1 MDFECLNDRQVED
14 MQMTAE
20 IINAMAVA
28 DGFPN
33 LDACLAKH
41 PKRIETYN
49 RYASAALRAVRHVQ
63 GLSLIHI

>member
-1 MDFECLNDRQVED
+1 VDLESLNERQIED

-28 DGFPN
+28 DGVPN

-41 PKRIETYN
+41 PTRIELYN

-63 GLSLIHI
+63 GKPVC

>member
-1 MDFECLNDRQVED
+1 VDLESLNERQIEE

-28 DGFPN
+28 DGFLN

-41 PKRIETYN
+41 PERKETYN
-49 RYASAALRAVRHVQ
+49 RYASAALQAIHHVQ
-63 GLSLIHI
+63 GRSQNS

>member
-1 MDFECLNDRQVED
+1 

-28 DGFPN
+28 DGFSN

-63 GLSLIHI
+63 GKSVC

>member
-1 MDFECLNDRQVED
+1 MDLECLNDRQIED
-14 MQMTAE
+14 MQMAAE

-28 DGFPN
+28 DGFSN

-49 RYASAALRAVRHVQ
+49 RYASAVVNPRY
-63 GLSLIHI
+63 

>member
-1 MDFECLNDRQVED
+1 MDLESLNERQIEE

-28 DGFPN
+28 DGFLN

-41 PKRIETYN
+41 PERKETYN
-49 RYASAALRAVRHVQ
+49 RYASAALQAMRRVQ
-63 GLSLIHI
+63 GKLRES